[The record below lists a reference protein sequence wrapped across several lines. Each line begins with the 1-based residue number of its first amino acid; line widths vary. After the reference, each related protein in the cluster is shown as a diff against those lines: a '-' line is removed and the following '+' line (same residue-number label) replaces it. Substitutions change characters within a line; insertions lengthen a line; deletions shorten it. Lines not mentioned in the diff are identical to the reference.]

1 MATEHKKA
9 KGFSRRGVCLTGA
22 AAMLVPGPA
31 AAEAS
36 AQGAVHRAAPYDTTG
51 GRWPT
56 YGGNLGSWRY
66 SALDQINADNFSK
79 LRPAWTF
86 RTDNMG
92 PFPDY
97 NLQATPL
104 MANGVLYMTAG
115 ARRDAVAIDAASGE
129 LLWTFGLKEGRRA
142 ATSPRHGTGRGL
154 SYWTDGTQERILY
167 VTIGYQLVC
176 LDAATG
182 QPVADFGTN
191 GIVDLKKDDDQDIDL
206 SGRRTGDDIGLHAS
220 PLVVNDVVVVGAA
233 HLPGFSPHKRH
244 VKGYIRG
251 YDARTGKRL
260 WIFHTI
266 PKKGEYGY
274 DTWLKGSAEYTGNAG
289 SWCQNSADPELG
301 LVYVGVELA
310 TGDWYGGARPGD
322 NLFSE
327 SIVALDVKTG
337 QRRWHYQTVH
347 HGFQDRDIPCASIL
361 CDLTVDGRKIKALAQ
376 PSKQAWLYVL
386 DRETGQPVWPIPERL
401 VPKGDVPGE
410 WYAPTQPFVTR
421 PPAFDRQG
429 LSIDMLIDFTPELRE
444 KAKAL
449 VADYRIG
456 PLFTPPSFSTWP
468 RPLATIMNPNGDGAG
483 QWPGGAF
490 DPDTNIFYIFSN
502 ISYNTTGLVPADP
515 RVTDEKVMLGTATAT
530 GYTQARETLQ
540 VDGMPLMKP
549 PYGQI
554 TAIDLNKGEIVWQ
567 VPHGETPDEVRL
579 NPALKGLKIPRTGSR
594 GKVGVLVTKTLVIAG
609 EGTITTGDDGR
620 KGAWLRAY
628 DKASGKEV
636 GAVWMPARVTGSP
649 MTYEQGGA
657 QYIAVPV
664 SGPGVP
670 GQLLTFKL

>member
-1 MATEHKKA
+1 MQ
-9 KGFSRRGVCLTGA
+9 KGFSRRGALLTGA
-22 AAMLVPGPA
+22 AVLLVPPA
-31 AAEAS
+31 AS
-36 AQGAVHRAAPYDTTG
+36 AAPVLNTKYDTAG
-51 GRWPT
+51 GQWRT

-66 SALDQINADNFSK
+66 SALDQITADNFSSLK
-79 LRPAWTF
+79 PAWTF

-104 MANGVLYMTAG
+104 MVGGVLYMTAG
-115 ARRDAVAIDAASGE
+115 SRRDAVAIDAATGE
-129 LLWTFGLKEGRRA
+129 LLWKFGLDEGRRA
-142 ATSPRHGTGRGL
+142 AASPRTGTGRGL
-154 SYWTDGTQERILY
+154 SYWTDGAQERILY

-176 LDAATG
+176 LDARTG
-182 QPVADFGTN
+182 QPVQSFGDN

-206 SGRRTGDDIGLHAS
+206 TGARVGDDIGLHAT

-233 HLPGFSPHKRH
+233 HLPGLSPHRRH

-266 PKKGEYGY
+266 PKKGEFGY
-274 DTWLKGSAEYTGNAG
+274 DTWLNGSAEYSGNTG

-301 LVYVGVELA
+301 LVYIGVELP
-310 TGDWYGGARPGD
+310 TGDWYGGERPGD
-322 NLFSE
+322 NLFAE

-337 QRRWHYQTVH
+337 VRRWHYQTVH
-347 HGFQDRDIPCASIL
+347 HGFQDRDISCASIL
-361 CDLTVDGRKIKALAQ
+361 CDIMVDGKTIKALAQ
-376 PSKQAWLYVL
+376 PTKQAWLYVL
-386 DRETGQPVWPIPERL
+386 DRRTGKPVWPIPERP

-410 WYAPTQPFVTR
+410 WYAPTQPFVTK

-429 LSIDMLIDFTPELRE
+429 FTKDMLIDFTPELRKE
-444 KAKAL
+444 AEAI

-456 PLFTPPSFSTWP
+456 PLFTPPAASKWP
-468 RPLATIMNPNGDGAG
+468 RPLGTIMNPNGDGAG
-483 QWPGGAF
+483 QWPGGAL
-490 DPDTNIFYIFSN
+490 DPETNIFYIFSN
-502 ISYNTTGLVPADP
+502 ISYSVTGEVPADP
-515 RVTDEKVMLGTATAT
+515 RVTDARMMLGTATAT
-530 GYTQARETLQ
+530 GYSQARGGLT
-540 VDGMPLMKP
+540 VRGMPLMKP

-554 TAIDLNKGEIVWQ
+554 TAIDLNKGDIVWQ

-579 NPALKGLKIPRTGSR
+579 NPALAGLKIPRTGSR

-628 DKASGKEV
+628 DKKTGQEV

-649 MTYEQGGA
+649 MTYEKAGT
-657 QYIAVPV
+657 QYIAVPI